1 MNLAEV
7 LNDPQFVEFLKKWEM
22 NRRPSAVRAIFES
35 NPQTLFLCFNFNFI
49 IFSHKTNFYLFF
61 FPFSWF

>member
-1 MNLAEV
+1 MAEV

-35 NPQTLFLCFNFNFI
+35 KPQTLFLIFYFI
-49 IFSHKTNFYLFF
+49 FLFF
-61 FPFSWF
+61 DFS